1 MPSAWISEW
10 NTILR
15 KVIWKD
21 DKLKELMMIPDGT
34 DIITFFDKYFIRA
47 GYANTLV
54 EHEDVRIT
62 YGVMGNSDT
71 DVPDVKRNLL
81 NFDIYVKTE
90 HLHDADRDRLLY
102 RTVLIA
108 DRLKEMLKQ
117 KDFIEGTG
125 YKFRLA
131 GEGELGTRTIGYS
144 RYGISF
150 SFMRVY

>member
-1 MPSAWISEW
+1 MASAWINEW
-10 NTILR
+10 TDIQR
-15 KVIWKD
+15 KIIFKD
-21 DKLKELMMIPDGT
+21 EKLKELMMIPEGT

-54 EHEDVRIT
+54 EHEDVRIV
-62 YGVMGNSDT
+62 YGVTDNGDT
-71 DVPDVKRNLL
+71 GVPDVKLNTL

-90 HLHDADRDRLLY
+90 HLHNADCDRLKY

-108 DRLKEMLKQ
+108 DRLKEILKLN
-117 KDFIEGTG
+117 DFVGNTG

-131 GEGELGTRTIGYS
+131 GEGELGTRTSGYG

-150 SFMRVY
+150 RFMRVY

>member
-1 MPSAWISEW
+1 MPSAWINEW

-15 KVIWKD
+15 KVIFKD
-21 DKLKELMMIPDGT
+21 TVLKTLMMIPEGT
-34 DIITFFDKYFIRA
+34 DIITFFDKYFIRV

-54 EHEDVRIT
+54 EHEDVRIV
-62 YGVMGNSDT
+62 YGVSGNNDT
-71 DVPDVKRNLL
+71 DVPDVKRNML

-108 DRLKEMLKQ
+108 DRLKELLKTNN
-117 KDFIEGTG
+117 FVANTG
-125 YKFRLA
+125 YKFRIA
-131 GEGELGTRTIGYS
+131 GEGELGTRTIGYA

>member
-1 MPSAWISEW
+1 MPSAWITEW

-15 KVIWKD
+15 KVIFKD
-21 DKLKELMMIPDGT
+21 AKLKELMIIPDGT

-54 EHEDVRIT
+54 EHEDVRII
-62 YGVMGNSDT
+62 YGVTGNDNT
-71 DVPDVKRNLL
+71 AVPDVKENTL

-90 HLHDADRDRLLY
+90 HLHNADRDRLMY

-108 DRLKEMLKQ
+108 DRLKELLKLN
-117 KDFIEGTG
+117 DFVNNTG

-131 GEGELGTRTIGYS
+131 GEGELGTRTVGYG

-150 SFMRVY
+150 NFMRVY